1 MDKFP
6 LKMIIQSLCPHP
18 MGNLLSGEVL
28 ESAKSFWRFT
38 TKLGTTEADGDSFKS
53 VKIHLGKT

>member
-38 TKLGTTEADGDSFKS
+38 TKLGTTEADGDSF
-53 VKIHLGKT
+53 